1 MCARLAKVNTL
12 PQEVPGYIL
21 KGFTRC
27 LVVEFRDIH
36 GLLNTADKVHQMRAV
51 TGKRNS
57 KGTLAS
63 VVKLCSEANDVFHS
77 LNLMNKWNIPQGHWA
92 DAFGIVCFNC
102 DSPDHTS
109 DKCPH
114 PRDEAKI
121 TKAKE
126 AFPSLLAKDAALVV
140 VVVDGAMVMV
150 MVDVGVTKIILGE
163 SGVLPKVR
171 LSLPVQIHLWVME
184 SNRGTKSG

>member
-1 MCARLAKVNTL
+1 M
-12 PQEVPGYIL
+12 
-21 KGFTRC
+21 
-27 LVVEFRDIH
+27 EFRDIH
-36 GLLNTADKVHQMRAV
+36 RLLNTANKVRQMQAV

-57 KGTLAS
+57 KDTLAS
-63 VVKLCSEANDVFHS
+63 VVKLCSEANNVFYS
-77 LNLMNKWNIPQGHWA
+77 LNLTNKWNISQDHQA

-163 SGVLPKVR
+163 SGVPPKVH
-171 LSLPVQIHLWVME
+171 LPLPVPVQIHLRVME
-184 SNRGTKSG
+184 SNRGTDSG